1 MGDEPSSSLD
11 AGTFVGAEC
20 MQKFRR
26 KRVRTPTVLQVEAVE
41 CGAAAL
47 GSVLAYYGRFVPI
60 EQLRVACGVSRDGS
74 KASSI
79 LKAGREWGLI
89 GKGIKKELSE
99 LGALTLPYIAFW
111 NFNHFVVVEGF
122 GRGKVYL
129 NDPATGPRVV
139 TYEEFDLAFTG
150 LILTFDKTP
159 EFTRGGVKPSLV
171 KSLKKRL
178 PGSQLAL
185 IYLVLA
191 TLALALPNL
200 SIPIFSRVYVDDL
213 LVENKTTWLKPL
225 LLIMAITC
233 IVKAF
238 ATYLQQNSLL
248 RMETKLTVSSSAKFL
263 WHMLQ
268 LPMEFFSQRFTG
280 ELASRVQVNQTV
292 ASLLAGELTTSIVNI
307 MLIGF
312 YAALMMQYNK
322 VLTVISI
329 TIALINLLALRMVSR
344 RRVDDN
350 RRLQQEYGKL
360 VGVSMS
366 GLQLIETVKSMATEN
381 DFFSRWAGYHV
392 KVLNAEQQ
400 LGVSSQMLSAVPPL
414 LTAVNT
420 VAILAVGGLRVMD
433 GLMTLGM
440 LVAFQGLMTAFV
452 EPVNRL
458 VDLGGRFQQA
468 HADLNRL
475 DDVLYY
481 PVDPVLQSS
490 SYDTYDAPME
500 KLEGYLELRNV
511 TFGYSR
517 LDPPLISDFNL
528 SLYPGQRVALVGGSG
543 SGKSTIARIVAGLYQ
558 PWSGEVLFDNNP
570 RMTYPRSVLSSS
582 LAMVDQDIFLFEG
595 TIRQN
600 LALWDTTI
608 EEPVL
613 VEAAKEAVIHDE
625 IVNRPG
631 GYDSV
636 LEEGGRNFSGGERQR
651 MEVARA
657 LASNPR
663 ILVLDEATSALDAQ
677 VEKSI
682 DDQIRSRGCSCLII
696 AHRLSTIRD
705 CDEII
710 VLDRG
715 KVVQRGR
722 HEELIQSDGI
732 YAELVR
738 AN

>member
-1 MGDEPSSSLD
+1 
-11 AGTFVGAEC
+11 
-20 MQKFRR
+20 
-26 KRVRTPTVLQVEAVE
+26 
-41 CGAAAL
+41 
-47 GSVLAYYGRFVPI
+47 
-60 EQLRVACGVSRDGS
+60 
-74 KASSI
+74 
-79 LKAGREWGLI
+79 
-89 GKGIKKELSE
+89 
-99 LGALTLPYIAFW
+99 
-111 NFNHFVVVEGF
+111 
-122 GRGKVYL
+122 
-129 NDPATGPRVV
+129 
-139 TYEEFDLAFTG
+139 
-150 LILTFDKTP
+150 
-159 EFTRGGVKPSLV
+159 
-171 KSLKKRL
+171 
-178 PGSQLAL
+178 
-185 IYLVLA
+185 
-191 TLALALPNL
+191 
-200 SIPIFSRVYVDDL
+200 
-213 LVENKTTWLKPL
+213 
-225 LLIMAITC
+225 
-233 IVKAF
+233 
-238 ATYLQQNSLL
+238 
-248 RMETKLTVSSSAKFL
+248 
-263 WHMLQ
+263 MLQ

-312 YAALMMQYNK
+312 YAALMMQYDK

-366 GLQLIETVKSMATEN
+366 GLQLIETVKSMATEK

-392 KVLNAEQQ
+392 KVLNAEQR

-420 VAILAVGGLRVMD
+420 VAILAVGGLRAMD

-458 VDLGGRFQQA
+458 VDLGGRFQEA

-481 PVDPVLQSS
+481 PVDPALQSS
-490 SYDTYDAPME
+490 SYDTYDAPIE
-500 KLEGYLELRNV
+500 RLEGCLELRNV

-651 MEVARA
+651 MEIARA

-677 VEKSI
+677 VEKNI

-705 CDEII
+705 CDKII